1 MNLDYTAVVIAIL
14 AAILSGMGTA
24 IIAGLRENKKEKIRK
39 SERDQDHLKLEVK
52 DLKIELYKIER
63 ELTEWKDKYYNTIQE
78 LILVKSE
85 LEETMLKLSYIDHH
99 IDDLESLD
107 REFLK

>member
-1 MNLDYTAVVIAIL
+1 MNLDYTAAVIAIL

-24 IIAGLRENKKEKIRK
+24 IIAGLRDNKKEKIRRA
-39 SERDQDHLKLEVK
+39 ERDQDHLKLEVK

-78 LILVKSE
+78 LIAVKSE
-85 LEETMLKLSYIDHH
+85 LEETLLKLSYIDHH
-99 IDDLESLD
+99 IEDLEALD
-107 REFLK
+107 REF

>member
-1 MNLDYTAVVIAIL
+1 MESSAIIIAIC

-24 IIAGLRENKKEKIRK
+24 IVAGIRDAAKEKNRRI
-39 SERDQDHLKLEVK
+39 ERDQDHLKLEVK

-78 LILVKSE
+78 LIGVKAE
-85 LEETMLKLSYIDHH
+85 LEETMIKLSYIDHH
-99 IDDLESLD
+99 IENLEALD
-107 REFLK
+107 REF

>member
-24 IIAGLRENKKEKIRK
+24 IIAGLRDNRKERIRRA
-39 SERDQDHLKLEVK
+39 ERDQDHLKLEVK

-63 ELTEWKDKYYNTIQE
+63 ELTEWKDKYYNAIQE
-78 LILVKSE
+78 LIGVKAE
-85 LEETMLKLSYIDHH
+85 LEETLLKLTFIDHH
-99 IDDLESLD
+99 IEDLQGLD
-107 REFLK
+107 REF

>member
-1 MNLDYTAVVIAIL
+1 MILDYTAIVIAIL
-14 AAILSGMGTA
+14 AAVLSGMGTA
-24 IIAGLRENKKEKIRK
+24 IIGGIKESKREKVRQ

-78 LILVKSE
+78 LIAVRAE
-85 LEETMLKLSYIDHH
+85 LEDTMMKLTYIDHH
-99 IDDLESLD
+99 LGDLEELD
-107 REFLK
+107 REF

>member
-24 IIAGLRENKKEKIRK
+24 IIAGLRDNKKEKIRRA
-39 SERDQDHLKLEVK
+39 ERDQDHLKLEVK

-78 LILVKSE
+78 LIGVKAE
-85 LEETMLKLSYIDHH
+85 LEETMIKLSYIDHH
-99 IDDLESLD
+99 IENLEALD
-107 REFLK
+107 REF

>member
-24 IIAGLRENKKEKIRK
+24 MVAGFRDNKKEKIRRA
-39 SERDQDHLKLEVK
+39 ERDQDHLKLEVK

-78 LILVKSE
+78 LIGVKAE

-99 IDDLESLD
+99 IDELESLD
-107 REFLK
+107 REF

>member
-1 MNLDYTAVVIAIL
+1 MNLDYTAAVIAIL

-24 IIAGLRENKKEKIRK
+24 IIAGLRDNKKEKIRRA
-39 SERDQDHLKLEVK
+39 ERDQDHLKLEVK

-78 LILVKSE
+78 LIAVKSE
-85 LEETMLKLSYIDHH
+85 LEETMIKLSYIDHH
-99 IDDLESLD
+99 IEELESLD
-107 REFLK
+107 REF